1 VAWPGFRCGL
11 PTRCV
16 VNTSELCLPEE
27 LCEPPQEARESWVVI
42 EQARGITADKNT
54 VTIDQAYQQI
64 RRHAR
69 NNNAGRRIV
78 AEAIVVVV
86 LQV

>member
-1 VAWPGFRCGL
+1 MSRGSSSSR
-11 PTRCV
+11 R
-16 VNTSELCLPEE
+16 
-27 LCEPPQEARESWVVI
+27 
-42 EQARGITADKNT
+42 RGITADKNT